1 MTDNLK
7 LNTNLEKFIIFFKSV
22 SIKDAEKISEETN
35 AKFILIVSNSA
46 PISLLSKELLN
57 RFERNQELSDLIG
70 KLPSLLITDKPINT
84 LEIEDLE
91 QYLLYINKT
100 KAEGIIL
107 FNDNKIFGILP
118 REAIIKRLENNLV
131 CELISLPGGINS
143 PAKGF
148 ICKKC
153 NPPTYRFPREGYS
166 PMCPKN
172 PLHGEM
178 EYLK

>member
-7 LNTNLEKFIIFFKSV
+7 LYSNLEKVIFFSRSV
-22 SIKDAEKISEETN
+22 SIKDAEKILEKEN
-35 AKFILIVSNSA
+35 AKFILIVHNSA

-57 RFERNQELSDLIG
+57 QFEGNQKLSDLIE
-70 KLPSLLITDKPINT
+70 KLPALLITDKLIDT
-84 LEIEDLE
+84 LEIEDLQ
-91 QYLLYINKT
+91 QYFLYINET

-107 FNDNKIFGILP
+107 CNDNKILGVLS
-118 REAIIKRLENNLV
+118 RESIVKSLEDNIV
-131 CELISLPGGINS
+131 YGLISLPGGINS

-153 NPPTYRFPREGYS
+153 SPPTYRFPREGHN
-166 PMCPKN
+166 PLCPKN

-178 EYLK
+178 EYLE